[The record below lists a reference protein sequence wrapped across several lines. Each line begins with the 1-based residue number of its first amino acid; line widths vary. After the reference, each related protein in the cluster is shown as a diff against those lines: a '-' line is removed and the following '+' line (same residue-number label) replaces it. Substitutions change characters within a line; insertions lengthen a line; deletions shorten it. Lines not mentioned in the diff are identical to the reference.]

1 MSIGSYCNNPNTS
14 SHFGNCTEI
23 AITPPLAL
31 TIEELVADYDTI
43 RLEASDKSLITG
55 ILQIHSMN
63 DKLYITDSSLS
74 VIFIFSKQGKYL
86 SKISNQG
93 SGPQEYIR
101 IGSFETDEANN
112 RLLLTD
118 SFSKRLFEYDEN
130 GKLLKVIPLSFIP
143 NLIASDKSKRYIH
156 VNSTSKD
163 KNDRKDILNNN
174 IHIIN
179 EKGEVTETF
188 LKDATPNRIDIRTA
202 CATSYTEDKELLY
215 MPILS
220 NTIFRIHN
228 SEAIPEYSFK
238 NLSGRKTVTAQEKKE
253 LYFEY
258 NDNNIEQAE
267 KDGYLISCG
276 SFLSSDSLVF
286 LDLGWNTLL
295 YTYYS
300 KTNNA
305 SITINPNNL
314 QGNKGLCEIFSAH
327 PKAIEDDSLYIS
339 IPVEQ
344 AAYVLPLLPTGNKL
358 RFFFENTNENDN
370 PYIISYQLNTK
381 LFSN

>member
-1 MSIGSYCNNPNTS
+1 MSISSCYNNPNTS

-179 EKGEVTETF
+179 EKGEIYEEIILAGVIKARN
-188 LKDATPNRIDIRTA
+188 LIR
-202 CATSYTEDKELLY
+202 
-215 MPILS
+215 
-220 NTIFRIHN
+220 
-228 SEAIPEYSFK
+228 
-238 NLSGRKTVTAQEKKE
+238 
-253 LYFEY
+253 
-258 NDNNIEQAE
+258 
-267 KDGYLISCG
+267 
-276 SFLSSDSLVF
+276 
-286 LDLGWNTLL
+286 
-295 YTYYS
+295 
-300 KTNNA
+300 
-305 SITINPNNL
+305 NPN
-314 QGNKGLCEIFSAH
+314 Q
-327 PKAIEDDSLYIS
+327 
-339 IPVEQ
+339 
-344 AAYVLPLLPTGNKL
+344 
-358 RFFFENTNENDN
+358 
-370 PYIISYQLNTK
+370 QL
-381 LFSN
+381 